1 MGGVDR
7 VYQNVGKCIM
17 QDRIKELVVV
27 PAAVLPWY
35 LYNYV
40 QQTSHLYRA
49 LPQRKDSPKDLLAT
63 RREIAKVLHT
73 QASAV
78 RPMRDRREGMQ
89 RYPQTSEFIVANIW

>member
-1 MGGVDR
+1 MIRHFKQSMGGVDR

-27 PAAVLPWY
+27 PAAV
-35 LYNYV
+35 
-40 QQTSHLYRA
+40 HLYRA
-49 LPQRKDSPKDLLAT
+49 LPQRKDSPKDLTAT

-78 RPMRDRREGMQ
+78 TPMRDRREGMP
-89 RYPQTSEFIVANIW
+89 RYPQTSEFIVANI